1 MDINDVR
8 AWFTVVMIVLFV
20 AIVIW
25 AYSKKRKKDFDEAAH
40 LPLNEPEKP
49 RDTKEGGDQ

>member
-20 AIVIW
+20 AIVLW
-25 AYSKKRKKDFDEAAH
+25 AYSRKRKKDFDEAAH

-49 RDTKEGGDQ
+49 RNKNEGGDK